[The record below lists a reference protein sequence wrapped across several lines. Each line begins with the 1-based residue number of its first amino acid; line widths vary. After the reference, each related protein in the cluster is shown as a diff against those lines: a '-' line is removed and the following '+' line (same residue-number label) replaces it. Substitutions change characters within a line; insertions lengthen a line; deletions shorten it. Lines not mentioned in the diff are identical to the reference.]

1 MEFAGLILVGIGVNT
16 FIQGLWLLLYNEQ
29 NKKIKAIEEQLILL
43 SIKGE

>member
-29 NKKIKAIEEQLILL
+29 NKKIKDIENQLTLL
-43 SIKGE
+43 FKQGE